1 MSRGKFLN
9 PPSITYRREGHLW
22 ETGDSYVRAFGGNV
36 PLKNHPGGEIAYLL
50 YGWVM
55 NNGEPISG
63 CLWKRDNLPPD
74 PHLRGSHVS
83 RILQGDPALGS
94 ERNSLHSRCLFAL
107 LEPLA
112 VAPYSSSWVW
122 LGHRI
127 SHPQEMPP
135 SGPGRDP
142 STSTPGESVCGMV
155 GWGGRWWNASFSP
168 GQRSGD
174 HLGALTPPTPC
185 WGSAQSS
192 APSMATSLPLA
203 VQGHESAL
211 TAC

>member
-1 MSRGKFLN
+1 MDSHLWMPVEKRHPTPS
-9 PPSITYRREGHLW
+9 PPS
-22 ETGDSYVRAFGGNV
+22 
-36 PLKNHPGGEIAYLL
+36 
-50 YGWVM
+50 
-55 NNGEPISG
+55 
-63 CLWKRDNLPPD
+63 
-74 PHLRGSHVS
+74 LRGSHVS
-83 RILQGDPALGS
+83 RILQGDPVLGS
-94 ERNSLHSRCLFAL
+94 ERNILHSRCLFAL

-112 VAPYSSSWVW
+112 VAPYSSSSVW

-142 STSTPGESVCGMV
+142 SISTPGESVCGIV

-168 GQRSGD
+168 GQRRD
-174 HLGALTPPTPC
+174 LGTTWGPSPLPPPC